1 MHLVVI
7 MLDVIVVAFVVA
19 VVIIIAIINPKYNG
33 NYYLYG
39 LSMFYSLQIRC
50 QPATPTARASTPSAW
65 LPF

>member
-7 MLDVIVVAFVVA
+7 MLVVIIVAFVVA
-19 VVIIIAIINPKYNG
+19 VVIIIAIINPKYNS
-33 NYYLYG
+33 NYCYYG
-39 LSMFYSLQIRC
+39 LSMFCSLQIRC